1 MISIYNMGLKHE
13 VTDLLKSAVI
23 DFKRSKVRTFLT
35 SLGIT
40 IGVLSVVMLIALG
53 IGLKN
58 YIKQQFESLG
68 SNILF
73 VMPGQ
78 AFGSGGGGSGG
89 AEGMAESF
97 RGVIG
102 GITFDERDVSSLKR
116 IPQLEYVVPIFY
128 KSTIV
133 KTQSNSKMGYIFGT
147 NEDVFGV
154 LNLKASEGSI
164 LTKSDIQKGSKD
176 VVLGGAIAEKLFET
190 PGDAIGKTIRLED
203 QRYRVIGVLE
213 KKGDPEMD
221 AAVYM
226 SYKTTFGS
234 LNPDKSFLMIY
245 LGVAS
250 ENDVPQAKQEAENA
264 LLRRYKSDE
273 FSISEQSQILSMV
286 NTIFGVL
293 NSVLVA
299 IGSISLLVGGI
310 GIMNIMYA
318 SVTERT
324 KEIGIRRAV
333 GATDHDILE
342 QFLTESV
349 LLSVFGG
356 VIGLLIASLIVILVH
371 PFFPVAIDA
380 FSIVITFVISSAIG
394 IFFGVFP
401 ARRAAKLPP
410 IEAIRYE

>member
-1 MISIYNMGLKHE
+1 MDIKHE
-13 VTDLLKSAVI
+13 ITDLVRSALI

-78 AFGSGGGGSGG
+78 AFGSSSSG
-89 AEGMAESF
+89 EGLAGSF

-102 GITFDERDVSSLKR
+102 GIKFDERDVNNLKR
-116 IPQLEYVVPIFY
+116 ISLLEYVVPIFY
-128 KSTIV
+128 KTTVV
-133 KTQSNSKMGYIFGT
+133 KTESESQFGYIFGT

-154 LNLKASEGSI
+154 LNLKPVEGSL
-164 LTKSDIQKGSKD
+164 LTKSDIQKSSKD
-176 VVLGGAIAEKLFET
+176 VVLGYVIAEKLFKT
-190 PGDAIGKTIRLED
+190 AGDAIGKTIRLED
-203 QRYRVIGVLE
+203 QRYKVIGVLE

-221 AAVYM
+221 SAIYM
-226 SYKTTFGS
+226 SYKTTYGS
-234 LNPDKSFLMIY
+234 LNPEKNFFTIY

-250 ENDVPQAKQEAENA
+250 EKDVAEAKKEAENI

-286 NTIFGVL
+286 NTIFSVL

-324 KEIGIRRAV
+324 KEVGIRRAV
-333 GATDHDILE
+333 GATDGDILR

-356 VIGLLIASLIVILVH
+356 AIGLLIAALIVLAVH
-371 PFFPVAIDA
+371 PFFPMAIDL
-380 FSIVITFVISSAIG
+380 FSIIITFVISSGIG